1 MAKKILFLSGRGGT
15 GKSTI
20 CTAVGKALAQ
30 MGKKTL
36 IEEIDMGF
44 GCMDLMLN
52 LQEETVYNLKD
63 ALLYPQFTENA
74 VLKCEEKNL
83 YFIKSPYDTDFE
95 PKKED
100 IINLHDNLEDKF
112 DFILMNTGGKYAK
125 EYQPFYEAADMIL
138 LVTTPD
144 PVCIRSSEKAANLI
158 RNISNAET
166 GLIINKVKVYGK
178 NAAEDFDEIID
189 KTCCKL
195 VGILPYSWN
204 FSSGKIPKN
213 NSLWQKSINNL
224 CLRLNN
230 FNIYLAII

>member
-15 GKSTI
+15 GKSTV
-20 CTAVGKALAQ
+20 CAAVGKALAQ
-30 MGKKTL
+30 IGKKTL

-52 LQEETVYNLKD
+52 LKEETIYNLKD
-63 ALLYPQFTENA
+63 ALLYPELAEKA
-74 VLKCEEKNL
+74 VLRCEEENL
-83 YFIKSPYDTDFE
+83 YLIKAPYDADFE

-100 IINLHDNLEDKF
+100 IINLHSILEDEF
-112 DFILMNTGGKYAK
+112 DFILMNTGGKYGK

-138 LVTTPD
+138 LVTTPE

-158 RNISNAET
+158 RSISCAET
-166 GLIINKVKVYGK
+166 GLIINKVKVHGK

-195 VGILPYSWN
+195 MGILPYSRE
-204 FSSGKIPKN
+204 FLKGRSPKN
-213 NSLWQKSINNL
+213 KSLWQKSINNL
-224 CLRLNN
+224 CFRLNN
-230 FNIYLAII
+230 FNIYLAIM